1 LSTRPFS
8 PEASDLTRR
17 RRRGRRRRGERVGTN
32 GAFLSLF
39 SLFPK
44 EKKKSFHF

>member
-8 PEASDLTRR
+8 PEVSDLTRR
-17 RRRGRRRRGERVGTN
+17 RRRRRGERVGTN

-44 EKKKSFHF
+44 EKKKKNHF